1 MARCES
7 IAQRWRRVWGSD
19 GWVRPYFARYRAVLV
34 LSLGLG
40 VLTMVCASGLMAT
53 SGFLISASAEQP
65 LAGIFALLTPL
76 ALVQVFGI
84 GKPFVGYLER
94 LCSHDW
100 VLRMTSALRLR
111 LYRAVEKDALF
122 WTAAR
127 RTGDV
132 LGLLAQD
139 IAHVQ
144 DLYLRVVFPTVI
156 ALLLWLGVSLV
167 LGFFSPWFGLAMLL
181 VLGVVVVFVPC
192 VSVLV
197 NGARQMRRDA
207 LTSELYARATDDV
220 LGVGDWVCAGRKE
233 DFVERVTRMQ
243 AARSELAMAMARFDR
258 RRDLAVQLLLGG
270 CAVALLVWAAF
281 CFGAQPQPE
290 AATGV
295 VGRPSDWIAAFV
307 LGFFPLIEA
316 FTPLSS
322 VAVEANGHLG
332 AVERLNKM
340 GDAPDDAPEGL
351 RQDMGDVL
359 AEVLGLDGRRPQ
371 AAPCADADRAPA
383 RGGDARKR
391 EVRPPVLSLQNVGFS
406 YPQED
411 HAVLRGIDLTV
422 RPGEK
427 LAILGASGA
436 GKSTLLALVRGDR
449 TPSEGA
455 VLVGEASA
463 ASYGDEMPRHVAL
476 IQQET
481 YLFNATL
488 LENLRVADP
497 GASEAEVMAAL
508 EAVGLGDLVRRLPQ
522 GLHTMVDEAG
532 LRFSGGERHRVALAR
547 VLLQGAPIVLLDEPT
562 VGLDPITE
570 TELLATVFGVLA
582 DRTVVMATH
591 HLLGVAAMD
600 RVVYLEDG
608 RIVLDG
614 APEALA
620 ATSERYQ
627 QLLAFDRG
635 I

>member
-1 MARCES
+1 MDRCES
-7 IAQRWRRVWGSD
+7 TVRRWRRVWGSD
-19 GWVRPYFARYRAVLV
+19 GWVRPYFKRYRAVLV

-65 LAGIFALLTPL
+65 LEGIFALMAPL

-84 GKPFVGYLER
+84 GKPFLGYLER

-111 LYRAVEKDALF
+111 LYKAAEKDALF
-122 WTAAR
+122 WTAVR

-156 ALLLWLGVSLV
+156 ALLLWLGVSVV

-181 VLGVVVVFVPC
+181 VLGVVVVLVPC

-233 DFVERVTRMQ
+233 DFVERVTRIQ

-258 RRDLAVQLLLGG
+258 RRDLGVQLLLGG

-281 CFGAQPQPE
+281 YFGDQPQPA

-316 FTPLSS
+316 FAPLSNA
-322 VAVEANGHLG
+322 AVEANGHLG

-340 GDAPDDAPEGL
+340 GDVPDNAPEGA
-351 RQDMGDVL
+351 RQDVGDVL
-359 AEVLGLDGRRPQ
+359 AEVLGLDNDRPQ
-371 AAPCADADRAPA
+371 TALSADAGQVDSGGGTRDRVIQPPA
-383 RGGDARKR
+383 
-391 EVRPPVLSLQNVGFS
+391 LILQGVGFS
-406 YPQED
+406 YPGED
-411 HAVLRGIDLTV
+411 HAVVRGVDLAV

-427 LAILGASGA
+427 LTILGASGA
-436 GKSTLLALVRGDR
+436 GKSTLLALVRGDLEP
-449 TPSEGA
+449 TEGA
-455 VLVGEASA
+455 VLVGEAPA

-488 LENLRVADP
+488 LENLRIADP
-497 GASEAEVMAAL
+497 KASEAEVMAAL
-508 EAVGLGDLVRRLPQ
+508 EAVGLGGLVRRLPQ

-570 TELLATVFGVLA
+570 AELLTTVFGVLA
-582 DRTVVMATH
+582 ERTVVMVTH

-608 RIVLDG
+608 SIVLDG
-614 APEALA
+614 SPSTLA
-620 ATSERYQ
+620 ATSERYR
-627 QLLAFDRG
+627 QLLSFDQG
-635 I
+635 V